1 MSRAAARLLAR
12 AAAAPAPAPAPPAS
26 ARAIASAAND
36 ATFSF
41 GKAQAQFYDDVLV
54 DGIFKPW
61 TESMFATSRPVTG
74 DAVLDVACGTGVVAR
89 ECAALVGESV
99 GDGRAGRPE
108 APRRR
113 VPKRRSETKQRLTA
127 DARVRWTQGKVT
139 AIDNSPGMLA
149 RAKANPAS
157 RGIEYLEFDAC
168 APTLPRRAFD
178 RAYCQ
183 QGLQFMADP
192 TAAMKAV
199 LSSLKRGGHFTCAVW
214 APANSSEN
222 QIIYHLG
229 EALRD
234 VGREDWVDVAV
245 KPMSWS
251 NTDSRGVSKLEDCL
265 IEAGFIN
272 PDVACEDGTFAFD
285 DLTQAVDIAKV
296 GPYGEELASDDA
308 LWREF
313 SENFRARLKMY
324 VQEDGRVVV
333 PARSFIGHGVAPW
346 N

>member
-1 MSRAAARLLAR
+1 MSRAAARSLAR
-12 AAAAPAPAPAPPAS
+12 AAAA
-26 ARAIASAAND
+26 RAAND

-41 GKAQAQFYDDVLV
+41 GSAQARFYDDVLV
-54 DGIFKPW
+54 DGVFKPW
-61 TESMFATSRPVTG
+61 TERVFATSRPVTG

-89 ECAALVGESV
+89 ACAASVGESV
-99 GDGRAGRPE
+99 RDGRARTTRRDATTRPD
-108 APRRR
+108 ARRGDARRR
-113 VPKRRSETKQRLTA
+113 ETKRRLTA
-127 DARVRWTQGKVT
+127 DARVRRTQGKVT
-139 AIDNSPGMLA
+139 AIDNSPEMLA
-149 RAKANPAS
+149 RARAHPAS

-285 DLTQAVDIAKV
+285 DLTQAVDVAKV

-308 LWREF
+308 LWRAF

>member
-1 MSRAAARLLAR
+1 M
-12 AAAAPAPAPAPPAS
+12 
-26 ARAIASAAND
+26 
-36 ATFSF
+36 
-41 GKAQAQFYDDVLV
+41 
-54 DGIFKPW
+54 
-61 TESMFATSRPVTG
+61 
-74 DAVLDVACGTGVVAR
+74 
-89 ECAALVGESV
+89 
-99 GDGRAGRPE
+99 
-108 APRRR
+108 
-113 VPKRRSETKQRLTA
+113 
-127 DARVRWTQGKVT
+127 T

-168 APTLPRRAFD
+168 TPTLPRRAFD